1 MTVTPPAQLVHWCCV
16 MLWGPGPRAGGLL
29 VGLLL
34 TMDYLLTCLRPP
46 PPLTAGWALSAQD
59 GLFSARCARRKY
71 SIRKHEASDFPCF
84 SPWAV
89 QVSLCSF
96 DSRHWIRGPVNW
108 PNMYQRDPQH
118 WDKRSGPNGEKI
130 QNFNVK
136 KEKNWALWQLKWAKF
151 GDIFLV
157 GLLFVGPFTHC
168 PPPPVLPGR
177 NPDYVPARYTTHATE
192 TSPRSVTIG
201 RTPLKRAHTPA
212 PSDHKGAGP
221 QRRRT

>member
-34 TMDYLLTCLRPP
+34 TMDYLLTCLPPPP
-46 PPLTAGWALSAQD
+46 PPLRLAGPFRPRTGSFRRAARAENIPSESTKPVISRALAQE
-59 GLFSARCARRKY
+59 G
-71 SIRKHEASDFPCF
+71 
-84 SPWAV
+84 PWAV

-168 PPPPVLPGR
+168 PPPPSSLGEILTTCLPGIQHMQPKPR
-177 NPDYVPARYTTHATE
+177 PDR
-192 TSPRSVTIG
+192 
-201 RTPLKRAHTPA
+201 
-212 PSDHKGAGP
+212 
-221 QRRRT
+221 

>member
-1 MTVTPPAQLVHWCCV
+1 MGARAQGWGSACGPAVNH
-16 MLWGPGPRAGGLL
+16 GLPA
-29 VGLLL
+29 
-34 TMDYLLTCLRPP
+34 YLFAP
-46 PPLTAGWALSAQD
+46 PPLRLAGPFRPRTGSFRRAARAENIPSESTKPVISRALAQE
-59 GLFSARCARRKY
+59 G
-71 SIRKHEASDFPCF
+71 
-84 SPWAV
+84 PWAV
-89 QVSLCSF
+89 EVSLCSF